1 MSWGT
6 RKRNFIVFI
15 FLTTVFFVMAVFA
28 GIYFYEEPTCF
39 DRKQNGDEIGIDCGG
54 SCELLCNFSTTDP
67 IIHWV
72 RYFKIAEGIYSV
84 IAYVENQN
92 TNASVKNLPYV
103 FKLYDS
109 RGVVLIEKEGSVN
122 LNAKQIIP
130 ISETGLKTGVLEP
143 VRVSFDFTKQ
153 IVWQKDETSRPTLI
167 IKDEQIVD
175 DKEVQ
180 KITAEALNAS
190 LEDTKNINFLVIVYD
205 NNNNAIASSATFIDE
220 IRAGESKNL
229 LFTWPTLFTEKISHF
244 EIIPLYQ

>member
-6 RKRNFIVFI
+6 RKRNFIILI
-15 FLTTVFFVMAVFA
+15 FSTIVFFVLAIFA

-39 DRKQNGDEIGIDCGG
+39 DRKQNGNETGIDCGG
-54 SCELLCNFSTTDP
+54 SCDLLCSFSTTDP

-92 TNASVKNLPYV
+92 TNASVKNLPYT

-109 RGVVLIEKEGSVN
+109 RGVVLIEKEGLIN

-130 ISETGLKTGVLEP
+130 IAETGLKTGELEP

-153 IVWQKDETSRPTLI
+153 IVWQKDETTRPTLI
-167 IKDEQIVD
+167 IKDEQIVP

-180 KITAEALNAS
+180 KITAEAMNSS
-190 LEDTKNINFLVIVYD
+190 LEDVKNVTFLVIVYD
-205 NNNNAIASSATFIDE
+205 QNNNAIASSATQVDE
-220 IRAGESKNL
+220 IRGGETMNL
-229 LFTWPTLFTEKISHF
+229 LFTWPTLFTDQISRF
-244 EIIPLYQ
+244 EIIPLYE